1 MKRAEKLKN
10 DPPELI
16 AGLTHKS
23 GSPATYRRSAQI
35 RASEGTVMLN
45 TRGGEDRT
53 PRAARPEDRP
63 TQFHHIEKRLKKSR
77 LIVAGTTLL
86 TAGPSVFTRREY
98 VLR

>member
-1 MKRAEKLKN
+1 M
-10 DPPELI
+10 
-16 AGLTHKS
+16 
-23 GSPATYRRSAQI
+23 Q
-35 RASEGTVMLN
+35 N

-86 TAGPSVFTRREY
+86 TAAVSVFTRGLRPVPTPLRESA
-98 VLR
+98 VLSHSR